1 MNAWRLLA
9 ASGLRTLRLTTT
21 PGLAPY
27 KRGIIDP
34 NDRTT
39 QICGAPMAENN
50 SAEVHALLLLNS
62 YHDMS
67 GMTVTQAAETLE
79 TLVRWSE

>member
-1 MNAWRLLA
+1 
-9 ASGLRTLRLTTT
+9 
-21 PGLAPY
+21 
-27 KRGIIDP
+27 
-34 NDRTT
+34 
-39 QICGAPMAENN
+39 MAENN